1 MLYSK
6 WKKKKKNCDW
16 KNWVCIVVLSTM
28 LQPILCFWCIFLC
41 SGDSES
47 EEDDE
52 IMDADAAKQD
62 DTVAHALAAADA
74 LGKTPKNSGTSFL
87 DITDGLKELDMD
99 HYDDEDDG
107 ISISKTLCWG
117 CF

>member
-1 MLYSK
+1 MEELGLHCCFEYYVAAHS
-6 WKKKKKNCDW
+6 
-16 KNWVCIVVLSTM
+16 VLLM
-28 LQPILCFWCIFLC
+28 HFFLC

>member
-1 MLYSK
+1 ME
-6 WKKKKKNCDW
+6 KKRKKTVIGRIGSALLF
-16 KNWVCIVVLSTM
+16 WV
-28 LQPILCFWCIFLC
+28 LCCSPFCASDAFFLC

-52 IMDADAAKQD
+52 IMDADAVKQD